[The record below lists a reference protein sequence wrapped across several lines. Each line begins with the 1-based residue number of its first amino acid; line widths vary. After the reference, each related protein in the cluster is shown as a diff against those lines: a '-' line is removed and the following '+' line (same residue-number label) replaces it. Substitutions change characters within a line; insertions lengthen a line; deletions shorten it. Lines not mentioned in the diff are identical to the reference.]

1 MTVKLLDDVR
11 GFLQKRHPLATDRT
25 CAKADLEL
33 QAAIA
38 VLLMEAGYGDAKYV
52 WKEDHAIVKGLE
64 REFGLG
70 KKEVEELLDRAYEI
84 RPPVVKLADVT
95 AVVRDRYSPE
105 QRNEVLRLIWRVI
118 HADGVVEE
126 WEEGFADHIGKA
138 VGLTG
143 KEARAAREASQQS

>member
-1 MTVKLLDDVR
+1 MKLLDEVR
-11 GFLQKRHPLATDRT
+11 GFLKKPAPLAKDRT

-33 QAAIA
+33 QAATAI
-38 VLLMEAGYGDAKYV
+38 LLLEAGYGDTEYV

-70 KKEVEELLDRAYEI
+70 KKQVGELLDRAYEV

-95 AVVRDRYSPE
+95 GVIRDRYNRE
-105 QRNEVLRLIWRVI
+105 QRNQVLKLVWSVI

-126 WEEGFADHIGKA
+126 WEESFADHIGKA

-143 KEARAAREASQQS
+143 KEAREARNASQSS

>member
-1 MTVKLLDDVR
+1 VKLLDDVR
-11 GFLQKRHPLATDRT
+11 GFLQKRHPLAKDRA

-33 QAAIA
+33 QAATA
-38 VLLMEAGYGDAKYV
+38 VLLMEAGYGDAEYV
-52 WKEDHAIVKGLE
+52 WKEDRAIVKGLE

-70 KKEVEELLDRAYEI
+70 KQEVKDLLDRAYEI

-95 AVVRDRYSPE
+95 GVIRDRYNRE
-105 QRNEVLRLIWRVI
+105 QRNEVLRLIWSVI

-126 WEEGFADHIGKA
+126 WEESFADHIGQA

-143 KEARAAREASQQS
+143 QEARAARATSQAT

>member
-1 MTVKLLDDVR
+1 MPVKLLDEVS
-11 GFLQKRHPLATDRT
+11 GFLKKRPALAKDRT

-33 QAAIA
+33 QAATAI
-38 VLLMEAGYGDAKYV
+38 LLLEAGYGDADYV
-52 WKEDHAIVKGLE
+52 WKEERAIVKGLE

-70 KKEVEELLDRAYEI
+70 KKEVRELLDRAYEV

-95 AVVRDRYSPE
+95 GVIRDRYNRE
-105 QRNEVLRLIWRVI
+105 QRSEVLRLIWGVI

-126 WEEGFADHIGKA
+126 WEESFADHIGKA

-143 KEARAAREASQQS
+143 KEAHEARDASRA

>member
-1 MTVKLLDDVR
+1 MRLLDELN
-11 GFLQKRHPLATDRT
+11 GFLKKRPALAKDRT

-33 QAAIA
+33 QAATAI
-38 VLLMEAGYGDAKYV
+38 LLMEAGYGDAEYV

-70 KKEVEELLDRAYEI
+70 KKEVRELLDRAYEI

-95 AVVRDRYSPE
+95 DVIRDRYNRE
-105 QRNEVLRLIWRVI
+105 QRNEVLKLIWGVI

-126 WEEGFADHIGKA
+126 WEESFADHIGKA

-143 KEARAAREASQQS
+143 KEAREARNASRSS